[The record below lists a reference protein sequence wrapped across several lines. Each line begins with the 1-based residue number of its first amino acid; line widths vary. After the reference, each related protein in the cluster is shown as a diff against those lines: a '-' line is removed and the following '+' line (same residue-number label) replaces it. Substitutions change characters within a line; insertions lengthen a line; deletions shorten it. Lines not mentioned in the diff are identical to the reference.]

1 MCKEEKNRYI
11 IYKNYQ
17 ESIVNQ
23 GNSGFLVDN
32 DDNHLMPTQMYDN
45 INDFMAKFEKRE
57 EEKKVKRKQTKEGLQ
72 KFYEE
77 ETDDKRSAVSD

>member
-1 MCKEEKNRYI
+1 
-11 IYKNYQ
+11 
-17 ESIVNQ
+17 
-23 GNSGFLVDN
+23 
-32 DDNHLMPTQMYDN
+32 
-45 INDFMAKFEKRE
+45 MAKFEKRE